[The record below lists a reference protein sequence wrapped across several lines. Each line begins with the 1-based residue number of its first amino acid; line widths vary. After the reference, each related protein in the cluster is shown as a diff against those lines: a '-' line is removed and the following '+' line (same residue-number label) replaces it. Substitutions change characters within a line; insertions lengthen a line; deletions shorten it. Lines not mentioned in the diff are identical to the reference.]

1 MFKFLLVIICF
12 SNFIFAQTLNT
23 YTNYQEAIAQGIK
36 ENKPVLM
43 FVYTDYCPWCDKM
56 KKNTLKNKKTIDFI
70 SKNYIFLSIDKEKDE
85 YPEKFIP
92 RFIPT
97 TYLIDSKT
105 QEEIYALYGYK
116 TTTQLIEE
124 LTDEE

>member
-1 MFKFLLVIICF
+1 MLKLFVTFIGFSYFILAQELV
-12 SNFIFAQTLNT
+12 T
-23 YTNYQEAIAQGIK
+23 YTHYQEAINQAKQQ
-36 ENKPVLM
+36 NKPLLM
-43 FVYTDYCPWCDKM
+43 FVYTDYCPWCDKI
-56 KKNTLKNKKTIDFI
+56 KQHTLKHKKTIEFI

-97 TYLIDSKT
+97 TYLIDAKT

-124 LTDEE
+124 LSDEE